1 TYNGD
6 DIIAAPLITQNI
18 FDVHNGTKR
27 LSGGEKD
34 DTFNVFTSESPRYA
48 SRFYGREG
56 NDTLRIIQTEKK
68 YIGYE
73 VNLSKNYIKFIGE
86 ENKSNSQSFHARL
99 FIFQEQGQI
108 YTHKLADTMPNITL
122 QKQPVIAYLE
132 SIENVVGSEIGNDI
146 IYGDQKN
153 NYLNGMG
160 GVDSLYGLAGDDTLV
175 LREGYAQGGAGN
187 DSYTILRASNT
198 DNNVKQLETIIDEET
213 HTEASLIQLNY
224 TFDEITAI
232 SRRETDIVFTLKVSN
247 DKDPD
252 QFIEHLIALSH
263 VYQDKNSQLLAHRYT
278 IVTMDGFILTINENN
293 NQPREVSYNF
303 SYLEKYNQQ
312 EKLQQLSINDDKHT
326 LSIQSENK
334 TKLIQLL
341 PELQYSGFSSGEH
354 LKLNLQGNSENNH
367 YAGITAHSSI
377 KLSRGYDNYQ
387 ISSLLA
393 KNRNEKI
400 TISLSDND
408 KRLTSDCTS
417 HFFLSDVSGFDL
429 MFSDGVLSHRYN
441 PDAHIKLV
449 FDTESVSA
457 IFNSGM
463 TLQFIDKDN
472 RVFHLPKPDSG
483 QRLLIPTIT
492 LDVRLSHQSDVLM
505 IPPSLRLNKEAL
517 SAYSLL
523 SPRMP
528 SILSLLAHNISP
540 QAMQAIDLLPVIELM
555 DGDDIVVNHNQS
567 SSVIDGGKGDDHIV
581 VNEGHHILIAGEGND
596 NLNGGSGHD
605 LFIST
610 SGNDYLSGGSGN
622 NVYIVQKRHGEV
634 TVYDEGEMSHIFVS
648 GLSEHEKLISS
659 QVGEDWQY
667 RTTDNQFVLTVKTN
681 RVEKIETDP
690 VKVIEKEQTLS
701 MGSLATIIQQMAQF
715 NQQQLSTMQGS
726 DVIPS
731 SNWSPLAVVVKH
743 L

>member
-1 TYNGD
+1 
-6 DIIAAPLITQNI
+6 
-18 FDVHNGTKR
+18 
-27 LSGGEKD
+27 
-34 DTFNVFTSESPRYA
+34 
-48 SRFYGREG
+48 
-56 NDTLRIIQTEKK
+56 
-68 YIGYE
+68 
-73 VNLSKNYIKFIGE
+73 
-86 ENKSNSQSFHARL
+86 
-99 FIFQEQGQI
+99 
-108 YTHKLADTMPNITL
+108 MPNITL
-122 QKQPVIAYLE
+122 QRQPVIAYLE

-303 SYLEKYNQQ
+303 SYLE
-312 EKLQQLSINDDKHT
+312 SIISKRSFNSFLLMTINTHCLFNLK
-326 LSIQSENK
+326 IK

-367 YAGITAHSSI
+367 YAGIAAHSSI

-400 TISLSDND
+400 IISLSDND
-408 KRLTSDCTS
+408 KQLTSDCTS

-483 QRLLIPTIT
+483 QRLLSPTIT
-492 LDVRLSHQSDVLM
+492 LDVRLSHQSDVL
-505 IPPSLRLNKEAL
+505 ISHPP
-517 SAYSLL
+517 Y
-523 SPRMP
+523 
-528 SILSLLAHNISP
+528 
-540 QAMQAIDLLPVIELM
+540 V
-555 DGDDIVVNHNQS
+555 
-567 SSVIDGGKGDDHIV
+567 
-581 VNEGHHILIAGEGND
+581 
-596 NLNGGSGHD
+596 
-605 LFIST
+605 
-610 SGNDYLSGGSGN
+610 
-622 NVYIVQKRHGEV
+622 
-634 TVYDEGEMSHIFVS
+634 
-648 GLSEHEKLISS
+648 
-659 QVGEDWQY
+659 
-667 RTTDNQFVLTVKTN
+667 
-681 RVEKIETDP
+681 
-690 VKVIEKEQTLS
+690 
-701 MGSLATIIQQMAQF
+701 
-715 NQQQLSTMQGS
+715 
-726 DVIPS
+726 
-731 SNWSPLAVVVKH
+731 
-743 L
+743 